1 MLAPRSVHRAI
12 VAAAL
17 VAAVLP
23 APPRLVAKSADS
35 APPLPAP
42 SGSVVTV
49 STTAALQAA
58 VTSLTSNRT
67 IVIAPGTYHLTST
80 LWINGSVANA
90 TIRGATN
97 NRDDVVIV
105 GRGMGVP
112 DGNVPFGI
120 WTGGGVTNLTIANL
134 TIRDIYQHPI
144 IFNAGTQ
151 SPRVYNVRVVNA
163 GEQFLKSNPDGSGG
177 GVNNGVVEYSVF
189 EYTNTAPSYYTN
201 GVDVLTGRDWIIR
214 HNLFRRIRA
223 PDGELAGPAILAWF
237 GSSGTVA
244 ESNTFVDCQREIS
257 FGLVERSPNDHT
269 GGVIRNNFV
278 VRNAGMGGDVAIG
291 VFDSPG
297 TKVVHNTVLLR
308 GQYPNAIE
316 YRFPDTT
323 GAAIVN
329 NLADRGAQARDGGSA
344 TLQGNVWTAQASWF
358 VDPLSADMHL
368 QPGAS
373 LAIDR
378 GVSTSDAP
386 SDWDGDPRPGAAP
399 DVGADER
406 TAAAPPPAPSPP
418 PPDPGPAPPAPE
430 PPPPSPSPEPPPPT
444 APAPEPPPAPVAPDP
459 PLAGSGVADPE
470 DHPLRRR
477 RAQSTSSGRVARGRA
492 ADEYDQYVE
501 GSGEIRR
508 HDVAIGM
515 AIWVIQLGSR
525 HFEITGGLE
534 PMYQVDG
541 MAVQFE
547 GRVVSHRTPLL
558 ERGQVLELTTLTPR

>member
-1 MLAPRSVHRAI
+1 M
-12 VAAAL
+12 
-17 VAAVLP
+17 VAAVVVAILLP

-49 STTAALQAA
+49 STVAALQAA
-58 VTSLTSNRT
+58 VGSLASNRT
-67 IVIAPGTYHLTST
+67 IVIAPGTYQLTST
-80 LWINGSVANA
+80 LWINGTLSNV

-112 DGNVPFGI
+112 DGSVPFGI
-120 WTGGGVTNLTIANL
+120 WTGGNVTNVTIANL

-151 SPRVYNVRVVNA
+151 SPRVYNVRLVNA

-177 GVNNGVVEYSVF
+177 GVDNGIVEYSVF

-223 PDGELAGPAILAWF
+223 PQGELAGPAILSWF

-244 ESNTFVDCQREIS
+244 DSNTFVDCQREMS
-257 FGLVERSPNDHT
+257 FGLVERTPNDHT
-269 GGVIRNNFV
+269 GGVISNNFV

-308 GQYPNAIE
+308 GQYPNAFE

-323 GAAIVN
+323 NVAIVN
-329 NLADRGAQARDGGSA
+329 NLADRGAQARDGGTA
-344 TLQGNVWTAQASWF
+344 TLLGNVWTAQASWF
-358 VDPLSADMHL
+358 VDPLGGDMHL

-373 LAIDR
+373 LAIDQ
-378 GVSTSDAP
+378 GVATSDAP
-386 SDWDGDPRPGAAP
+386 ADWDGESRAGGAP

-406 TAAAPPPAPSPP
+406 AAATPPTPSPPAPSP
-418 PPDPGPAPPAPE
+418 PGPAPPAPE
-430 PPPPSPSPEPPPPT
+430 PPPPPPSPEPPPSTP
-444 APAPEPPPAPVAPDP
+444 PAPEPPAPLAPDP
-459 PLAGSGVADPE
+459 PSAGSGGAGLDDQVQ
-470 DHPLRRR
+470 RRR
-477 RAQSTSSGRVARGRA
+477 PAQRTSSGRVARRRA
-492 ADEYDQYVE
+492 SDELVE
-501 GSGEIRR
+501 GVGQIRR
-508 HDVAIGM
+508 HEAAIGM
-515 AIWVIQLGSR
+515 PIWIIQVGTRS
-525 HFEITGGLE
+525 FEIRDGLDAV
-534 PMYQVDG
+534 YQVEG
-541 MAVQFE
+541 MAVLFE
-547 GRVVSHRTPLL
+547 GRVDRTRAAVLAH
-558 ERGQVLELTTLTPR
+558 GQVLELITVVPR